1 MDNIGNDVYT
11 VFEYGIFDP
20 LIDIG
25 GLQLLSEVLADN
37 DFNVDSIELWI
48 KVREILT
55 ENKDKFQ

>member
-11 VFEYGIFDP
+11 VFKYGIFDA
-20 LIDIG
+20 LIDVG
-25 GLQLLSEVLADN
+25 GLQPLSEVLADN

-55 ENKDKFQ
+55 ENEDKFQ